1 MKMRIVL
8 SVAAALALPALA
20 HAAEAPAA
28 PAPAPATPAAA
39 PAAPAP
45 AAEAPASA
53 AATPAT
59 SANAAKKVELM
70 DGSWALVEGENV
82 KLSSDGGK
90 TWTPAGETTLEA
102 KDGSKLA
109 TKDGKI
115 AK

>member
-20 HAAEAPAA
+20 HATDAPAA
-28 PAPAPATPAAA
+28 PA
-39 PAAPAP
+39 AAPAP
-45 AAEAPASA
+45 AAPAVDAPATA
-53 AATPAT
+53 AVPGATVNT
-59 SANAAKKVELM
+59 AKKVELM

>member
-8 SVAAALALPALA
+8 SLATALALPALA
-20 HAAEAPAA
+20 HAAEAPA
-28 PAPAPATPAAA
+28 PAT
-39 PAAPAP
+39 PAP
-45 AAEAPASA
+45 AAEAVGA
-53 AATPAT
+53 AAGAGAAPAT

-90 TWTPAGETTLEA
+90 TWTPAPDTTLEA